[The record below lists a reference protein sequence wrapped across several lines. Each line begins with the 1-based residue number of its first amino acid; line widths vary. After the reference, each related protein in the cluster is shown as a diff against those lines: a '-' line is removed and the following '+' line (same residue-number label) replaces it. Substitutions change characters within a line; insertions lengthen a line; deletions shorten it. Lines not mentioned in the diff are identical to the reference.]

1 MDVPVGLVPTSRR
14 MQTKNSSIAAFE
26 YNICIPTV
34 GLDEGTKG
42 VEEPSVTVQLLL
54 VLFLE
59 TEDDLNVAS
68 SL

>member
-1 MDVPVGLVPTSRR
+1 MVVPVGLVPTSIR
-14 MQTKNSSIAAFE
+14 MQTKTISIATFE
-26 YNICIPTV
+26 YNMCIPTV

-59 TEDDLNVAS
+59 TEDDLNGAS